1 MKIVFI
7 HATSPIDVRIS
18 EDALNRIPKGVCG
31 VVTNAQHIDAIG
43 PVLDQLPGA
52 KLAGQVLGCNA
63 LGAEEIANDVDFF
76 LFVGTG
82 VFHPLNVAWKTKKQV
97 WIWNPV
103 SANLT
108 CIEDERVAK
117 YEKHKMGLFNRFL
130 HAETVG
136 ILVSVKWGQKNMV
149 HALEFAKRD
158 DKKYYVFVGDTF
170 DVSEFE
176 NFPFIECWVNSAC
189 PRLADEKEKLV
200 NLDDLAQ
207 FVGHEFKKHVERPI
221 WKTKV

>member
-7 HATSPIDVRIS
+7 HATSPVDVRMP
-18 EDALNRIPKGVCG
+18 EDAVAKLPKGVCG
-31 VVTNAQHIDAIG
+31 VVTNAQHIDAIQ
-43 PVLDQLPGA
+43 PVLDQLPKA

-63 LGAEEIANDVDFF
+63 LGAEEMASDVDFF

-82 VFHPLNVAWKTKKQV
+82 VFHPLNVAWKTRKPV

-103 SANLT
+103 SQNVT
-108 CIEDERVAK
+108 RIGEDEVVR
-117 YEKHKMGLFNRFL
+117 YEKHKMGLFNKFL
-130 HAETVG
+130 HASTVG

-149 HALEFAKRD
+149 HALEFSQRT
-158 DKKYYVFVGDTF
+158 DKKYYVFVGDTL
-170 DVSEFE
+170 DVAEFE
-176 NFPFIECWVNSAC
+176 NFPFVDCWVNSAC

-200 NLDDLAQ
+200 NLDDLA
-207 FVGHEFKKHVERPI
+207 EFLDHTFKRHVERPI